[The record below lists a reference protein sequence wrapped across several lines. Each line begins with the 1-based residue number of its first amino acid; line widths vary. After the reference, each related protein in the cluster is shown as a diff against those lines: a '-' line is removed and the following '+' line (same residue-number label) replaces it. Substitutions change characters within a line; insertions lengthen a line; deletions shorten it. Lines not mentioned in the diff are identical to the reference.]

1 MVDAAFGHPRL
12 AAIYDPLDPDRSDL
26 DAYLAMAEEFGARSV
41 LDIGCGTGVFALLLA
56 ERGTTVT
63 GIDPAR
69 ASVDVARG
77 KPGAERVRWLD
88 GDAGDLPPMQIDL
101 VTMTGNV
108 AQAITDPQ
116 AWRTTLRG
124 AYEALRPGGRLVFE
138 TRDPAQR
145 VWDEW
150 AEWTRETTYR
160 VTDIPGVGHVETWAE
175 LTDVSLPLVSFRG
188 THVFA
193 ADGDVLTSE
202 STLRF
207 RERTEIERDLHE
219 HGFVVE
225 DVRDA
230 PDRPGREFVFV
241 ARRGTA
247 EPVPRGMR

>member
-1 MVDAAFGHPRL
+1 
-12 AAIYDPLDPDRSDL
+12 
-26 DAYLAMAEEFGARSV
+26 
-41 LDIGCGTGVFALLLA
+41 
-56 ERGTTVT
+56 
-63 GIDPAR
+63 

-108 AQAITDPQ
+108 AEAIANPQ

-124 AYEALRPGGRLVFE
+124 AYEALRPGGRLVFG

-145 VWDEW
+145 VGEGG
-150 AEWTRETTYR
+150 AGGGGETRDR
-160 VTDIPGVGHVETWAE
+160 MTDIPGVGHVETWAE

-225 DVRDA
+225 EVRDA
-230 PDRPGREFVFV
+230 PDRPGTEFVFV
-241 ARRGTA
+241 ARRDNA
-247 EPVPRGMR
+247 EPVPRGMP